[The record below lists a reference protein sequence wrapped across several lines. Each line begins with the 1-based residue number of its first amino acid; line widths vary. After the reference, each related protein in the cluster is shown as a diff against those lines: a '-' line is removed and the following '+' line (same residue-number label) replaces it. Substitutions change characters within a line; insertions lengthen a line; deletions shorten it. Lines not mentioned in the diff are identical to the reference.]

1 MIGCWLRDIFPHVKP
16 FPRRWRGCSEAEL
29 IVTTAAAVAA
39 AAAAASATAAL
50 SFPAKRCYRTFA
62 VRLIIDK
69 SLS

>member
-1 MIGCWLRDIFPHVKP
+1 MIICIEIFPHVKP
-16 FPRRWRGCSEAEL
+16 FPRRWHGCSEAEL
-29 IVTTAAAVAA
+29 LTVTTEAAVAA

-69 SLS
+69 SSS